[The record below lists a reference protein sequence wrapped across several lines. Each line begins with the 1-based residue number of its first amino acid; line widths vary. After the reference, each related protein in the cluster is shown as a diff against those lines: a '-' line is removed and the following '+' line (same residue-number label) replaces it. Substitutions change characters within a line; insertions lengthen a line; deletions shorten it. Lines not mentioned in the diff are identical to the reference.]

1 MNKVVFTAFF
11 MMAAVAVVAATPA
24 EKRTLHDDMRITA
37 VQAAGADYF
46 AEIPH
51 DEDLEFKLECTLT
64 RRWQVKVDKP
74 GMVRISSELDRKAG
88 KWWQEFEIDGSRRG
102 ECVLTFSHPDGK
114 VMRLHLKIY

>member
-1 MNKVVFTAFF
+1 MRKSFFALFVV
-11 MMAAVAVVAATPA
+11 MAAVTAVAAPP

-37 VQAAGADYF
+37 AQAAGADYF
-46 AEIPH
+46 AELPG